1 MRRSFGILLDGIELF
16 LERSCFN
23 RAAAIS
29 FYAFFSLIPIMLF
42 VTAGLGFIL
51 GTRAGLLEKVIGM
64 TSQALP
70 YLSESVISDLQGL
83 AKAWKTFG
91 WLSILILLSSA
102 EMVINSMADALT
114 TIFGMRKRWG
124 FFRKRVLN
132 ALVLLMAIFAALFSI
147 MVTAVARIIER
158 IDMTVF
164 GIDLGYYLIE
174 SLTLKYIMPFVIVVV
189 ATAVVFRMFSGPHLN
204 FRYAF
209 FGSLFFT
216 VVWEIAKNLFALYLS
231 YFPSYNK
238 FYGSLGTIMVLLLWL
253 FFSLS
258 ILLFSASIARA
269 AYLERVIRRRQFTG
283 LDG

>member
-1 MRRSFGILLDGIELF
+1 MIRGFGIFLDGTRLF
-16 LERSCFN
+16 LDRSCFN

-51 GTRAGLLEKVIGM
+51 GTRTGLLDKVIEM

-83 AKAWKTFG
+83 ATAWRTFG

-102 EMVINSMADALT
+102 EMVVNSMADALT
-114 TIFGMRKRWG
+114 TIFGMRKKWG
-124 FFRKRVLN
+124 FFRRRVLN
-132 ALVLLMAIFAALFSI
+132 ALVLIMAIFAALFSI
-147 MVTAVARIIER
+147 TVTAVARIIEK

-174 SLTLKYIMPFVIVVV
+174 SLTLKYILPFVIVVA
-189 ATAVVFRMFSGPHLN
+189 ATAVVFRIFSGPHLN
-204 FRYAF
+204 LRYALY
-209 FGSLFFT
+209 GSLFFT
-216 VVWEIAKNLFALYLS
+216 VAWEVAKNLFALYLS

-238 FYGSLGTIMVLLLWL
+238 FYGSLGAIMILLLWL
-253 FFSLS
+253 FFSTS
-258 ILLFSASIARA
+258 ILLFSASVARA
-269 AYLERVIRRRQFTG
+269 AYLERVIKRRASAGWET
-283 LDG
+283 